1 METIGH
7 SVCWVFATNTAKAR
21 SRNYKKGLEF
31 YIKSAE
37 QGNSL
42 AMANLGVCYEKGNGC
57 DVNFTTSF
65 EWYEKSAKLGNGISM
80 YKISR
85 CYEIGQGVTIN
96 VFKAQEWLAKAQT
109 SNPFP

>member
-1 METIGH
+1 ME
-7 SVCWVFATNTAKAR
+7 
-21 SRNYKKGLEF
+21 
-31 YIKSAE
+31 
-37 QGNSL
+37 
-42 AMANLGVCYEKGNGC
+42 NGC
-57 DVNFTTSF
+57 DENYTKAF